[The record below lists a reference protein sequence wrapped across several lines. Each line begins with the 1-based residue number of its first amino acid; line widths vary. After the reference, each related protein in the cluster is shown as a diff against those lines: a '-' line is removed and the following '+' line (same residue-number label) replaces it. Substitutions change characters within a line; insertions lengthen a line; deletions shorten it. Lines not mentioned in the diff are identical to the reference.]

1 MTDRQS
7 APTNSIKLSPP
18 LDNEILRER
27 ILNREGGPSLMRG
40 SLSKCAARYRDFSE
54 LVLAASE
61 QQSSKECDTSA
72 LANEIEHAKDL
83 LEREIRLHDLEIR
96 KLFLVSDAADAELA
110 QYDAAQVQI
119 ESSISDCKDEI
130 EELKK
135 QLAHERKVRS
145 NREEYETLAKMA
157 RQRPARRTTEK
168 KLEAVKEEIE
178 KIRAEDALAMAEL
191 DVREKQFQLLMQSI
205 FDLKSNLSEDLIK
218 MKKKEDQKDA
228 SDEDDGD
235 IVGMETEVL

>member
-1 MTDRQS
+1 
-7 APTNSIKLSPP
+7 
-18 LDNEILRER
+18 
-27 ILNREGGPSLMRG
+27 MRR
-40 SLSKCAARYRDFSE
+40 LPKWQD
-54 LVLAASE
+54 
-61 QQSSKECDTSA
+61 
-72 LANEIEHAKDL
+72 KDL
-83 LEREIRLHDLEIR
+83 R
-96 KLFLVSDAADAELA
+96 DA
-110 QYDAAQVQI
+110 
-119 ESSISDCKDEI
+119 
-130 EELKK
+130 
-135 QLAHERKVRS
+135 
-145 NREEYETLAKMA
+145 
-157 RQRPARRTTEK
+157 PRRK